1 MIDQEKIKQI
11 LRSYKSNQASKYIPV
26 RGDEILTKVFDCE
39 KYSIS
44 TKYDG
49 HLCFI
54 IKENG
59 EIRLL
64 NFNGEPF
71 DREDIIDELNNL
83 LDKEGILV
91 GEIFNYKENERTRS
105 FDLVKNLKNNDSS
118 IKIVVFDVINYD
130 GTSYEKSLWDD
141 KKQLIDKLFSNG
153 KNIFSIED
161 IEVTSRRDIQ
171 TEFEDRVTNNNQ
183 EGLIVR
189 GFNGPIFKIKP
200 KLTFDFVVL
209 GYSLG
214 FSDNFNLL
222 KELLFGIMIE
232 KNEYLIIGKVSG
244 GFTIEQRTSLLE
256 GLQNLKV
263 ESNLIEPSGSKTPF
277 TFIKP
282 EKVIEVESV
291 DIVNNTSDQ
300 IIKKSLVKFDKNKYL
315 KINYIPSVSLIS
327 PVFKGL
333 RNDKKVQVDQVGI
346 SQITRIIELENET
359 LETLE
364 KLNSKVLKKEI
375 YYKVTKG
382 LKMVKKYFVWETNT
396 TSVSYP
402 KYVFYKIDYS
412 PTRGDKLQRDIKV
425 SNNQDQ
431 ITKIFSEQIEKDIK
445 KGWVLYEN

>member
-1 MIDQEKIKQI
+1 MVQDSVKQT
-11 LRSYKSNQASKYIPV
+11 LSLYKSNQASKYIPV
-26 RGDEILTKVFDCE
+26 RGDEILTRIFDCE
-39 KYSIS
+39 KYNIS

-54 IKENG
+54 VKSKDGIE
-59 EIRLL
+59 LL
-64 NFNGEPF
+64 NFNSEPF
-71 DREDIIDELNNL
+71 EREDLVEELNIL
-83 LDKEGILV
+83 LDKEGVFV

-105 FDLVKNLKNNDSS
+105 FDLVKNLKNKDSL

-130 GTSYEKSLWDD
+130 GKTYDQNLWDE
-141 KKQLIDKLFSNG
+141 KIELVKKLFSNG
-153 KNIFSIED
+153 KNIFSIEE
-161 IEVTSRRDIQ
+161 IEVKSRKDIQ
-171 TEFEDRVTNNNQ
+171 SEFETRVINENQ

-189 GFNGPIFKIKP
+189 GYNGPIFKIKP

-214 FSDNFNLL
+214 YSNNFNLL
-222 KELLFGIMIE
+222 KELLFGVLIDKDE
-232 KNEYLIIGKVSG
+232 FLIIGKVSG
-244 GFTIEQRTSLLE
+244 GFTLDQRTSLLD
-256 GLQNLKV
+256 NLKKIKV

-282 EKVIEVESV
+282 EKVIEIESV
-291 DIVNNTSDQ
+291 DIINNTSDQ

-382 LKMVKKYFVWETNT
+382 IKMVKKYFVWETNT
-396 TSVSYP
+396 TSVSYL

-445 KGWVLYEN
+445 KGWVLHEN

>member
-1 MIDQEKIKQI
+1 MIIQDNIKQI

-54 IKENG
+54 VKDKSG
-59 EIRLL
+59 VHLL

-71 DREDIIDELNNL
+71 ERKDLIDESITL

-91 GEIFNYKENERTRS
+91 GEIFNFKENERTRS

-118 IKIVVFDVINYD
+118 IKIVVFDIINYH
-130 GTSYEKSLWDD
+130 GTSYEKSLWDE
-141 KKQLIDKLFSNG
+141 KKELINKLFSKG
-153 KNIFSIED
+153 KNIFSIEE
-161 IEVTSRRDIQ
+161 IEVSSRKDIQ
-171 TEFEDRVTNNNQ
+171 TEFVDRVINKNQ

-189 GFNGPIFKIKP
+189 GFNGPVFKIKP

-214 FSDNFNLL
+214 YSDNFNLL
-222 KELLFGIMIE
+222 KELLFGIIIE
-232 KNEYLIIGKVSG
+232 KGEFLIIGKVGG

-277 TFIKP
+277 TLIKP

-300 IIKKSLVKFDKNKYL
+300 IIKKSVIKFDKNKY
-315 KINYIPSVSLIS
+315 S
-327 PVFKGL
+327 
-333 RNDKKVQVDQVGI
+333 
-346 SQITRIIELENET
+346 
-359 LETLE
+359 
-364 KLNSKVLKKEI
+364 
-375 YYKVTKG
+375 
-382 LKMVKKYFVWETNT
+382 
-396 TSVSYP
+396 
-402 KYVFYKIDYS
+402 KIDN
-412 PTRGDKLQRDIKV
+412 K
-425 SNNQDQ
+425 
-431 ITKIFSEQIEKDIK
+431 
-445 KGWVLYEN
+445 

>member
-1 MIDQEKIKQI
+1 MVQDNIKQI

-54 IKENG
+54 VKDKS
-59 EIRLL
+59 RVHLL

-71 DREDIIDELNNL
+71 ERKDLIDESITF

-105 FDLVKNLKNNDSS
+105 FDLVKNLKNNDFS
-118 IKIVVFDVINYD
+118 IKIVVFDVINYN
-130 GTSYEKSLWDD
+130 GTSYEKSLWDE
-141 KKQLIDKLFSNG
+141 KKELIDKLFSNG
-153 KNIFSIED
+153 KKIFSIEE
-161 IEVTSRRDIQ
+161 IEVTSRKDIQ
-171 TEFEDRVTNNNQ
+171 TEFEDRVINKNQ

-214 FSDNFNLL
+214 YSDNFNLL
-222 KELLFGIMIE
+222 KELLFGIIIKKDE
-232 KNEYLIIGKVSG
+232 FLIVGKVSG

-300 IIKKSLVKFDKNKYL
+300 LIKKSVIKFDKNKYS
-315 KINYIPSVSLIS
+315 KIDNKPSVSLIS
-327 PVFKGL
+327 PVFKGF
-333 RNDKKVQVDQVGI
+333 RDDKKVETDQVGLV
-346 SQITRIIELENET
+346 QITRLIELKNEVT
-359 LETLE
+359 ETSN
-364 KLNSKVLKKEI
+364 KSNSKILKKEI
-375 YYKVTKG
+375 YSKEIKG
-382 LKMVKKYFVWETNT
+382 VKMVKKYFLWETNSST
-396 TSVSYP
+396 EEYP
-402 KYVFYKIDYS
+402 KFVFYKIDYS
-412 PTRGDKLQRDIKV
+412 PSRGDKLQRDIKV
-425 SNNQDQ
+425 SNNQSQ
-431 ITKIFSEQIEKDIK
+431 IEKIFSDQIETDIK
-445 KGWVLYEN
+445 KGWELISN

>member
-118 IKIVVFDVINYD
+118 IKIVVFDVINYN

-153 KNIFSIED
+153 KNIFSIEE
-161 IEVTSRRDIQ
+161 IEVTSRKDIQ
-171 TEFEDRVTNNNQ
+171 TEFEDRVINKNQ

-214 FSDNFNLL
+214 YSDNFNLL

-232 KNEYLIIGKVSG
+232 KDEFLIFGKVSG
-244 GFTIEQRTSLLE
+244 GFTIEQRNSLLE

-291 DIVNNTSDQ
+291 DIVKNTSDQ
-300 IIKKSLVKFDKNKYL
+300 IIKKSVIKFDENKYS
-315 KINYIPSVSLIS
+315 KIDIKPSVSLIS
-327 PVFKGL
+327 PVFKGF
-333 RNDKKVQVDQVGI
+333 RDDKKVEKDQVGLI
-346 SQITRIIELENET
+346 QITRIIELKNEII
-359 LETLE
+359 ESSD
-364 KLNSKVLKKEI
+364 KSNSKILKREI
-375 YYKVTKG
+375 YSKEMKG
-382 LKMVKKYFVWETNT
+382 VKMVKKYFIWETN
-396 TSVSYP
+396 SSSDDYP
-402 KYVFYKIDYS
+402 KFVFYKIDYS
-412 PTRGDKLQRDIKV
+412 PSRGDKLQRDIKV
-425 SNNQDQ
+425 SNNQSQ
-431 ITKIFSEQIEKDIK
+431 IEEIFSYQIETDIK
-445 KGWVLYEN
+445 KGWELISN

>member
-1 MIDQEKIKQI
+1 MVQDNIKQI

-54 IKENG
+54 VKDKSG
-59 EIRLL
+59 VHLL

-71 DREDIIDELNNL
+71 ERKELIDESITL

-91 GEIFNYKENERTRS
+91 GEIFNFKENERTRS

-118 IKIVVFDVINYD
+118 IKIVVFDIINYD
-130 GTSYEKSLWDD
+130 GTSYEKSLWDE
-141 KKQLIDKLFSNG
+141 KKGLIDKLFSKG
-153 KNIFSIED
+153 KNILSIKE
-161 IEVTSRRDIQ
+161 IEVSSRKDIQ
-171 TEFEDRVTNNNQ
+171 TEFEDRVINKNQ

-214 FSDNFNLL
+214 YSDNFNLL
-222 KELLFGIMIE
+222 KELLFGIIIE
-232 KNEYLIIGKVSG
+232 KDEFLIVGKVGG

-282 EKVIEVESV
+282 ERVIEVESV

-300 IIKKSLVKFDKNKYL
+300 IIKKSVIKFDENKYS
-315 KINYIPSVSLIS
+315 KIDNKPSVSLIS
-327 PVFKGL
+327 PVFKGF
-333 RNDKKVQVDQVGI
+333 RDDKKVETDQVGLV
-346 SQITRIIELENET
+346 QITRLIELKNEVTET
-359 LETLE
+359 LN
-364 KLNSKVLKKEI
+364 KSNSKILKKEI
-375 YYKVTKG
+375 YSKEMKG
-382 LKMVKKYFVWETNT
+382 VKMVKKYFLWETNSST
-396 TSVSYP
+396 EDYP
-402 KYVFYKIDYS
+402 KFVFYKIDYS
-412 PTRGDKLQRDIKV
+412 PSRGDKLQRDIKV
-425 SNNQDQ
+425 SNNQSQIEEIFSDQ
-431 ITKIFSEQIEKDIK
+431 IETDIK
-445 KGWVLYEN
+445 KGWELISN